1 MLELS
6 LLFCIVAL
14 LITILNVFSIVTPR
28 SGEQIKQKVSVLVPL
43 RDEEENAVAIVETL
57 AAQENLS
64 DVEFLILDDNSTDKT
79 YDLVIATARGDSRF
93 KILQGSA
100 LPDGWLG
107 KPWALEQLS
116 QSARGEMLICIDA
129 DVRLS
134 KTAISAA
141 VDSMHEHSL
150 DFFSPYPS
158 QVARTFGER
167 MIQPLLQWSWL
178 SSVPLALAKRSSN
191 PSFAVANGQFF
202 AVTKAAL
209 VQSGGYSS
217 IKSEV
222 LDDMQMARV
231 LLRNKFKGT
240 VGNGALIAQCH
251 MYSSWSELRNGYA
264 KSLWKGFGGIFGS
277 IIAIA
282 LLVLTG
288 IIPILSAA
296 MGSPLGW
303 FAFEAVLV
311 SRLISAKI
319 TRANLFDSLLHPISS
334 ALLIYL
340 IIYSWLMRGRIQW
353 KGRTV

>member
-6 LLFCIVAL
+6 LLICIIAL
-14 LITILNVFSIVTPR
+14 LITILNVFSIITPR
-28 SGEQIKQKVSVLVPL
+28 SGGPINQKISVLVPL
-43 RDEEENAVAIVETL
+43 RNEEENAVAIIETL

-64 DVEFLILDDNSTDKT
+64 DVEFLILNDNSTDKT
-79 YDLVIATARGDSRF
+79 FELITSAARGDSRF
-93 KILQGSA
+93 KILQGST

-116 QSARGEMLICIDA
+116 QSALGEVLVCIDA

-134 KTAISAA
+134 KTAIAAA
-141 VDSMHEHSL
+141 VDSMHEHAL
-150 DFFSPYPS
+150 DFFSAYPS

-167 MIQPLLQWSWL
+167 MIQPLLQWSWI
-178 SSVPLALAKRSSN
+178 SSVPLAIAKRSSN

-202 AVTKAAL
+202 AVKKSAL
-209 VQSGGYSS
+209 MKSGGYSS
-217 IKSEV
+217 IKAEV

-264 KSLWKGFGGIFGS
+264 KSLWKGFGGVFGS

-288 IIPILSAA
+288 IMPIVSAA
-296 MGSPLGW
+296 LGSPLGW
-303 FAFEAVLV
+303 FAFEAVLI

-334 ALLIYL
+334 VLLIYL

-353 KGRTV
+353 KGRAV

>member
-28 SGEQIKQKVSVLVPL
+28 SGGQITQKVSVLVPL

-64 DVEFLILDDNSTDKT
+64 DAEFLILNDNSTDKT
-79 YDLVIATARGDSRF
+79 YDLVTATARGDSRF

-100 LPDGWLG
+100 LPGGWLG

-134 KTAISAA
+134 KTAIAAA
-141 VDSMHEHSL
+141 VDSMHKHSL

-178 SSVPLALAKRSSN
+178 SSVPLAIAKRSSN

-202 AVTKAAL
+202 AVTKSAL
-209 VQSGGYSS
+209 LQSGGYSS
-217 IKSEV
+217 IKNEV

-231 LLRNKFKGT
+231 LLRNKFRGT

-264 KSLWKGFGGIFGS
+264 KSLWKGFGGLFGS

-319 TRANLFDSLLHPISS
+319 TRANLFDALLHPISS

-340 IIYSWLMRGRIQW
+340 IVYSWLMRGRIQW

>member
-6 LLFCIVAL
+6 LLICIIAL
-14 LITILNVFSIVTPR
+14 LITILNVFSIITPR
-28 SGEQIKQKVSVLVPL
+28 SGGQINQKISVLVPL
-43 RDEEENAVAIVETL
+43 RNEEENAVAIIETL

-64 DVEFLILDDNSTDKT
+64 DVEFLILNDNSTDKT
-79 YDLVIATARGDSRF
+79 FELITSAARGDSRF
-93 KILQGSA
+93 KFLQGST

-116 QSARGEMLICIDA
+116 QSALGEMLVCIDA

-134 KTAISAA
+134 KTAIASA
-141 VDSMHEHSL
+141 VDSMHEHAL
-150 DFFSPYPS
+150 DFFSAYPS

-167 MIQPLLQWSWL
+167 MIQPLLQWSWI
-178 SSVPLALAKRSSN
+178 SSVPLAIAKRSSN

-202 AVTKAAL
+202 VVKKSAL
-209 VQSGGYSS
+209 MKSGGYSS
-217 IKSEV
+217 IKAEV

-264 KSLWKGFGGIFGS
+264 KSLWKGFGGVFGS

-288 IIPILSAA
+288 IIPIVSAA
-296 MGSPLGW
+296 LGSPLGW
-303 FAFEAVLV
+303 FAFEAVLI

-334 ALLIYL
+334 VLLIYL

-353 KGRTV
+353 KGRAV

>member
-6 LLFCIVAL
+6 LLICIIAL
-14 LITILNVFSIVTPR
+14 LITILNVFSIITPR
-28 SGEQIKQKVSVLVPL
+28 RGGQINQKISVLVPL
-43 RDEEENAVAIVETL
+43 RNEEVNAVAIIETL

-64 DVEFLILDDNSTDKT
+64 DVEFLILNDSSTDKT
-79 YDLVIATARGDSRF
+79 FELITSTARGDSRF
-93 KILQGSA
+93 KILQGST

-116 QSARGEMLICIDA
+116 QSALGEMLVCIDA

-134 KTAISAA
+134 KTAIAAA
-141 VDSMHEHSL
+141 VDSMHEHAL
-150 DFFSPYPS
+150 DFFSAYPS

-167 MIQPLLQWSWL
+167 MIQPLLQWSWI
-178 SSVPLALAKRSSN
+178 SSVPLAIAKRSSN

-202 AVTKAAL
+202 AVKKSAL
-209 VQSGGYSS
+209 MKSGGYSS
-217 IKSEV
+217 IKAEV

-231 LLRNKFKGT
+231 LLRNEFKGT

-264 KSLWKGFGGIFGS
+264 KSLWKGFGGVFGS

-288 IIPILSAA
+288 IMPIVSAA
-296 MGSPLGW
+296 LGSPLGW
-303 FAFEAVLV
+303 FAFEAVLI

-334 ALLIYL
+334 VLLIYL

-353 KGRTV
+353 KGRAV

>member
-6 LLFCIVAL
+6 LLFCILAL
-14 LITILNVFSIVTPR
+14 VITVLNVFSIITPR
-28 SGEQIKQKVSVLVPL
+28 NGGQIKQRVSVLVPL
-43 RDEEENAVAIVETL
+43 RNEEENAVAIVETL
-57 AAQENLS
+57 AAQENLL
-64 DVEFLILDDNSTDKT
+64 DVEFLILNDNSTDKT
-79 YDLVIATARGDSRF
+79 YDLVTTTARNDSRF
-93 KILQGSA
+93 KIMQGSP

-134 KTAISAA
+134 KTAIAAA
-141 VDSMHEHSL
+141 VDSMDEHSL
-150 DFFSPYPS
+150 DFFSAYPS

-178 SSVPLALAKRSSN
+178 SSVPLAIAKRSSN

-202 AVTKAAL
+202 AVKKSAL
-209 VQSGGYSS
+209 MQSGGYST

-240 VGNGALIAQCH
+240 VGNGSLIAQCH
-251 MYSSWSELRNGYA
+251 MYSSWGELRNGYA
-264 KSLWKGFGGIFGS
+264 KSLWKGFGGVFGS

-288 IIPILSAA
+288 IIPIISAA
-296 MGSPLGW
+296 TGSPFGW
-303 FAFEAVLV
+303 LAFEAVLV

>member
-6 LLFCIVAL
+6 LLFCILAL
-14 LITILNVFSIVTPR
+14 LITILNVFSIITPR
-28 SGEQIKQKVSVLVPL
+28 SGGQIAQKVSVLVPL
-43 RDEEENAVAIVETL
+43 RDEEENSVAIVETL

-64 DVEFLILDDNSTDKT
+64 DVEFLILNDNSTDKT
-79 YDLVIATARGDSRF
+79 YDLVTRTARSDSRF

-134 KTAISAA
+134 KTAIAAA
-141 VDSMHEHSL
+141 VDSMQKHSL

-178 SSVPLALAKRSSN
+178 SSVPLAIAKRSSN

-209 VQSGGYSS
+209 LQSGGYSS
-217 IKSEV
+217 IKNEV

-231 LLRNKFKGT
+231 LLRNRFKGT

-264 KSLWKGFGGIFGS
+264 KSLWKGFGGLFGS

-319 TRANLFDSLLHPISS
+319 TRANLFDALLHPISS

>member
-6 LLFCIVAL
+6 LLICIIAL
-14 LITILNVFSIVTPR
+14 LITILNVFSIITPR
-28 SGEQIKQKVSVLVPL
+28 SGGQINQKISVLVPL
-43 RDEEENAVAIVETL
+43 RNEEENAVAIIETL

-64 DVEFLILDDNSTDKT
+64 DVEFLILNDNSTDKT
-79 YDLVIATARGDSRF
+79 FELITSAARGDSRF
-93 KILQGSA
+93 KILQGST

-116 QSARGEMLICIDA
+116 QSALGEMLVCIDA

-134 KTAISAA
+134 KTAIAAA
-141 VDSMHEHSL
+141 VDSMHEHAL
-150 DFFSPYPS
+150 DFFSAYPS
-158 QVARTFGER
+158 QVTRTFGER
-167 MIQPLLQWSWL
+167 MIQPLLQWSWI
-178 SSVPLALAKRSSN
+178 SSVPLAIAKRSSN

-202 AVTKAAL
+202 AVKKSAL
-209 VQSGGYSS
+209 MKSGGYSS
-217 IKSEV
+217 IKAEV

-264 KSLWKGFGGIFGS
+264 KSLWKGFGGVFGS

-288 IIPILSAA
+288 IIPIVSAA
-296 MGSPLGW
+296 LGSPLGW
-303 FAFEAVLV
+303 FAFEAVLI

-334 ALLIYL
+334 VLLIYL

>member
-1 MLELS
+1 
-6 LLFCIVAL
+6 
-14 LITILNVFSIVTPR
+14 
-28 SGEQIKQKVSVLVPL
+28 
-43 RDEEENAVAIVETL
+43 
-57 AAQENLS
+57 
-64 DVEFLILDDNSTDKT
+64 
-79 YDLVIATARGDSRF
+79 
-93 KILQGSA
+93 
-100 LPDGWLG
+100 
-107 KPWALEQLS
+107 
-116 QSARGEMLICIDA
+116 
-129 DVRLS
+129 
-134 KTAISAA
+134 
-141 VDSMHEHSL
+141 
-150 DFFSPYPS
+150 
-158 QVARTFGER
+158 

-178 SSVPLALAKRSSN
+178 SSVPLAIAKRSSN

-209 VQSGGYSS
+209 LQSGGYSS
-217 IKSEV
+217 IKNEV

-231 LLRNKFKGT
+231 LLRNRFKGT

-264 KSLWKGFGGIFGS
+264 KSLWKGFGGLFGS

-319 TRANLFDSLLHPISS
+319 TRANLFDALLHPISS

>member
-6 LLFCIVAL
+6 LLICIIAL
-14 LITILNVFSIVTPR
+14 LITILNVFSIITPR
-28 SGEQIKQKVSVLVPL
+28 SSGQINQKISVLVPL
-43 RDEEENAVAIVETL
+43 RNEEENAVAIIETL

-64 DVEFLILDDNSTDKT
+64 DVEFLILNDNSTDKT
-79 YDLVIATARGDSRF
+79 FELITSAARGDSRF
-93 KILQGSA
+93 KILQGST

-116 QSARGEMLICIDA
+116 QSALGEMLVCIDA

-134 KTAISAA
+134 KTAIAAA
-141 VDSMHEHSL
+141 VDSMHEHAL
-150 DFFSPYPS
+150 DFFSAYPS

-167 MIQPLLQWSWL
+167 MIQPLLQWSWI
-178 SSVPLALAKRSSN
+178 SSVPLAIAKRSSN

-202 AVTKAAL
+202 AVKKSAL
-209 VQSGGYSS
+209 MKSGGYSS
-217 IKSEV
+217 IKAEV

-231 LLRNKFKGT
+231 LLRNKYKGT

-264 KSLWKGFGGIFGS
+264 KSLWKGFGGVFGS

-288 IIPILSAA
+288 IIPIVSAA
-296 MGSPLGW
+296 LGSPLGW
-303 FAFEAVLV
+303 FAFEAVLI

-334 ALLIYL
+334 VLLIYL

-353 KGRTV
+353 KGRAV

>member
-6 LLFCIVAL
+6 LLFCATAL
-14 LITILNVFSIVTPR
+14 IITILNVFSIITPR
-28 SGEQIKQKVSVLVPL
+28 NGGQINQKISVLVPL
-43 RDEEENAVAIVETL
+43 RNEEENAVAIIETL
-57 AAQENLS
+57 AAQENLV
-64 DVEFLILDDNSTDKT
+64 DVEFLILNDNSTDKT
-79 YDLVIATARGDSRF
+79 FELITTTSRSDSRF
-93 KILQGSA
+93 KVMQGSA
-100 LPDGWLG
+100 LPAGWLG

-116 QSARGEMLICIDA
+116 QSARGEVLICIDA

-134 KTAISAA
+134 KTAIAA
-141 VDSMHEHSL
+141 AIDSMHENSL

-167 MIQPLLQWSWL
+167 MIQPLLQWSWI
-178 SSVPLALAKRSSN
+178 SSVPLALAKRSSS

-202 AVTKAAL
+202 AVKKSAL
-209 VQSGGYSS
+209 VHSGGYAS

-251 MYSSWSELRNGYA
+251 MYSSWNELRNGYA
-264 KSLWKGFGGIFGS
+264 KSLWKGFGGVFGS

-288 IIPILSAA
+288 IIPIISAA

-303 FAFEAVLV
+303 FAFEAVLI

>member
-6 LLFCIVAL
+6 LLICLIAL
-14 LITILNVFSIVTPR
+14 LITIVNLFSLITPR
-28 SGEQIKQKVSVLVPL
+28 HGVQISQKISVLVPL
-43 RDEEENAVAIVETL
+43 RNEEENAVAIVETL

-64 DVEFLILDDNSTDKT
+64 SVEFLVLNDNSTDKT
-79 YDLVIATARGDSRF
+79 YELVATTAGEDSRF
-93 KILQGSA
+93 KVFQGA
-100 LPDGWLG
+100 PLPEGWLG

-116 QSARGEMLICIDA
+116 KSASGEILVCIDA

-134 KTAISAA
+134 KDSIASAIG
-141 VDSMHEHSL
+141 SMDKHSL
-150 DFFSPYPS
+150 DFFSPYPA

-178 SSVPLALAKRSSN
+178 SSVPLAIAKRSHN

-202 AVTKAAL
+202 LVKTEAL
-209 VQSGGYSS
+209 RSIGGYST
-217 IKSEV
+217 IKDEV

-231 LLRNKFKGT
+231 LLRNRFKGT

-251 MYSSWSELRNGYA
+251 MYSSWGELRNGYA
-264 KSLWKGFGGIFGS
+264 KSLWKGFGGVFGS

-282 LLVLTG
+282 LLAMTG
-288 IIPILSAA
+288 IVPIIAA
-296 MGSPLGW
+296 ATGSPFGW
-303 FAFEAVLV
+303 LAFEAVFV
-311 SRLISAKI
+311 SRVLSARI
-319 TRANLFDSLLHPISS
+319 TRANLFDSLLHPISA

>member
-28 SGEQIKQKVSVLVPL
+28 SGGQITQKVSVLVPL

-64 DVEFLILDDNSTDKT
+64 DAEFLILNDNSTDKT
-79 YDLVIATARGDSRF
+79 YDLVTATVRGDSRF

-134 KTAISAA
+134 KTAIAAA

-178 SSVPLALAKRSSN
+178 SSVPLAIAKRSSN

-202 AVTKAAL
+202 VVTKTAL
-209 VQSGGYSS
+209 LQSGGYTS
-217 IKSEV
+217 IKNEV

-231 LLRNKFKGT
+231 LLRNKFRGT

-264 KSLWKGFGGIFGS
+264 KSLWKGFGGLFGS

-288 IIPILSAA
+288 IIPIISAA

-334 ALLIYL
+334 VLLIYL

>member
-6 LLFCIVAL
+6 LLFCLVAL
-14 LITILNVFSIVTPR
+14 VITILNVFSIITPR
-28 SGEQIKQKVSVLVPL
+28 TGGQILKKVSVLVPL
-43 RDEEENAVAIVETL
+43 RNEEENAVAIIETL
-57 AAQENLS
+57 AAQENLTE
-64 DVEFLILDDNSTDKT
+64 VEFLILDDNSTDKT
-79 YDLVIATARGDSRF
+79 FELITSAAGSDSRI
-93 KILQGSA
+93 KIMQGSV
-100 LPDGWLG
+100 LPQGWLG

-116 QSARGEMLICIDA
+116 QSAQGEILICIDA
-129 DVRLS
+129 DVRLAS
-134 KTAISAA
+134 TGIAAA
-141 VDSMHEHSL
+141 VDSMHENSL

-158 QVARTFGER
+158 QVARTFSER

-178 SSVPLALAKRSSN
+178 SSVPLAIAKRSSN

-209 VQSGGYSS
+209 EQSGGYTT

-264 KSLWKGFGGIFGS
+264 KSLWKGFGGVFGS

-288 IIPILSAA
+288 IIPIISAA

>member
-6 LLFCIVAL
+6 LIFCVLAL
-14 LITILNVFSIVTPR
+14 VITILNVFSIITPR
-28 SGEQIKQKVSVLVPL
+28 AAGQINQKINVLVPL
-43 RDEEENAVAIVETL
+43 RNEEENAIAIVETL
-57 AAQENLS
+57 AAQENLM
-64 DVEFLILDDNSTDKT
+64 DVEFLILNDNSTDKT
-79 YDLVIATARGDSRF
+79 LEIVTATARGDSRF
-93 KILQGSA
+93 KVIQGSA
-100 LPDGWLG
+100 LPEGWLG

-116 QSARGEMLICIDA
+116 QNARGEVLICIDA

-134 KTAISAA
+134 TTAIAA
-141 VDSMHEHSL
+141 AIDSMHKHSL

-202 AVTKAAL
+202 AVKKNAL
-209 VQSGGYSS
+209 VHSGGYAS

-231 LLRNKFKGT
+231 LLRNRFKGT

-264 KSLWKGFGGIFGS
+264 KSLWKGFGGVFGS

-288 IIPILSAA
+288 IIPIVSAA
-296 MGSPLGW
+296 MGSPFGW
-303 FAFEAVLV
+303 LAFEAVLV

>member
-1 MLELS
+1 MLEIS
-6 LLFCIVAL
+6 LLFCAIAL
-14 LITILNVFSIVTPR
+14 FITVLNAFSIITPR
-28 SGEQIKQKVSVLVPL
+28 EGGQVIQKISVLVPL
-43 RDEEENAVAIVETL
+43 RNEEENAVAIVETL
-57 AAQENLS
+57 AAQENLDS
-64 DVEFLILDDNSTDKT
+64 VEFLILNDNSTDKT
-79 YDLVIATARGDSRF
+79 YELVSATARGDSRF
-93 KILQGSA
+93 TLLQGAS

-107 KPWALEQLS
+107 KPWALKQLS
-116 QSARGEMLICIDA
+116 ESANGEILICIDA

-134 KTAISAA
+134 KNAIAA
-141 VDSMHEHSL
+141 TVQSMQKHSL
-150 DFFSPYPS
+150 DFFSAYPS

-178 SSVPLALAKRSSN
+178 SSVPLSIAKKSSN

-202 AVTKAAL
+202 AVRKSAL
-209 VQSGGYSS
+209 ESSGGYSS
-217 IKSEV
+217 IKVEV

-251 MYSSWSELRNGYA
+251 MYSSWFELRNGYA
-264 KSLWKGFGGIFGS
+264 KSLWKGFGGVFGS

-282 LLVLTG
+282 LLAITG
-288 IIPILSAA
+288 IVPILAA
-296 MGSPLGW
+296 ATGSPFGW
-303 FAFEAVLV
+303 LAFEAILI
-311 SRLISAKI
+311 SRVISAKI
-319 TRANLFDSLLHPISS
+319 TRGNLFDSLLHPLSA

>member
-6 LLFCIVAL
+6 LLFCVIAL
-14 LITILNVFSIVTPR
+14 LITILNVFSIITPR
-28 SGEQIKQKVSVLVPL
+28 SAGRINQKISVLVPL
-43 RDEEENAVAIVETL
+43 RNEEENAVSIIETL
-57 AAQENLS
+57 AAQENLT
-64 DVEFLILDDNSTDKT
+64 DVEFLILNDNSTDKT
-79 YDLVIATARGDSRF
+79 YDLVKATARNDSRF
-93 KILQGSA
+93 KIIQGA
-100 LPDGWLG
+100 ELPDGWLG

-116 QSARGEMLICIDA
+116 QLARGDMLICIDA

-134 KTAISAA
+134 KTSIAAA
-141 VDSMHEHSL
+141 VDSMQEHSL

-158 QVARTFGER
+158 QVARTFSER

-202 AVTKAAL
+202 AVKKSSL
-209 VQSGGYSS
+209 VHSGGYSS

-231 LLRNKFKGT
+231 LLRNRFRGT

-251 MYSSWSELRNGYA
+251 MYSSWSDLRNGYA
-264 KSLWKGFGGIFGS
+264 KSLWKGFGGVLGS
-277 IIAIA
+277 FIAIA

-288 IIPILSAA
+288 ITPIIGAA

-303 FAFEAVLV
+303 FAFEAILL

-334 ALLIYL
+334 VLLIYL
-340 IIYSWLMRGRIQW
+340 ILYSWLMRGRIQW

>member
-1 MLELS
+1 MLEIS
-6 LLFCIVAL
+6 LIFCVLAL
-14 LITILNVFSIVTPR
+14 VITILNVFSIITPR
-28 SGEQIKQKVSVLVPL
+28 AAGQINQKISVLVPL
-43 RDEEENAVAIVETL
+43 RNEEENAIAIVETL
-57 AAQENLS
+57 AAQENLM
-64 DVEFLILDDNSTDKT
+64 DVEFLILNDNSTDKT
-79 YDLVIATARGDSRF
+79 LEIVTATARGDSRF
-93 KILQGSA
+93 KVMQGSA
-100 LPDGWLG
+100 LPEGWLG

-116 QSARGEMLICIDA
+116 QNARGEVLICIDA

-134 KTAISAA
+134 TKAIAA
-141 VDSMHEHSL
+141 AIDSMHKHSL

-202 AVTKAAL
+202 AVKKSAL
-209 VQSGGYSS
+209 VHSGGYAS

-222 LDDMQMARV
+222 LDDMQIARV
-231 LLRNKFKGT
+231 LLRNRFKGT

-264 KSLWKGFGGIFGS
+264 KSLWKGFGGVFGS

-288 IIPILSAA
+288 IIPIVSAA
-296 MGSPLGW
+296 MGSPFGW
-303 FAFEAVLV
+303 LAFEAVLV

>member
-28 SGEQIKQKVSVLVPL
+28 SGGQITQKVSVLVPL

-57 AAQENLS
+57 ASQENLS
-64 DVEFLILDDNSTDKT
+64 DAEFLILNDNSTDKT
-79 YDLVIATARGDSRF
+79 YDLVTATVRGDSRF

-134 KTAISAA
+134 KTAIAAA
-141 VDSMHEHSL
+141 VDSMHKHSL

-178 SSVPLALAKRSSN
+178 SSVPLAIAKRSSN

-202 AVTKAAL
+202 VVTKTAL
-209 VQSGGYSS
+209 LQSGGYTS
-217 IKSEV
+217 IKNEV

-231 LLRNKFKGT
+231 LLRNKFRGT

-264 KSLWKGFGGIFGS
+264 KSLWKGFGGLFGS

-288 IIPILSAA
+288 IIPIISAA

-334 ALLIYL
+334 VLLIYL

>member
-6 LLFCIVAL
+6 LLFCVIAL
-14 LITILNVFSIVTPR
+14 LITILNAVSIITPR
-28 SGEQIKQKVSVLVPL
+28 KGGQVSQKISVLVPL
-43 RDEEENAVAIVETL
+43 RNEEENAVAIIETL
-57 AAQENLS
+57 AAQENLTS
-64 DVEFLILDDNSTDKT
+64 VEFLVLNDNSEDKT
-79 YDLVIATARGDSRF
+79 YELITSTIKGDSRF
-93 KILQGSA
+93 KVLQGATLSE
-100 LPDGWLG
+100 GWLG

-116 QSARGEMLICIDA
+116 KSASGEILVCIDA

-134 KTAISAA
+134 KDAIASAIC
-141 VDSMHEHSL
+141 SMNAHSL
-150 DFFSPYPS
+150 DFFSPYPA
-158 QVARTFGER
+158 QVARTFSER

-178 SSVPLALAKRSSN
+178 SSVPLVIATRSFN

-202 AVTKAAL
+202 LVKTQAL
-209 VQSGGYSS
+209 RSSGGYSS
-217 IKSEV
+217 IKTEV

-264 KSLWKGFGGIFGS
+264 KSLWKGFGGVFGS

-282 LLVLTG
+282 LLAITG
-288 IIPILSAA
+288 IVPLIAA
-296 MGSPLGW
+296 ALGSPYGW
-303 FAFEAVLV
+303 LDFEAVLV
-311 SRLISAKI
+311 SRILRARIS
-319 TRANLFDSLLHPISS
+319 RAILFDSVLHPIS
-334 ALLIYL
+334 AEILIYL

>member
-28 SGEQIKQKVSVLVPL
+28 SGGQITQKVSVLVPL

-64 DVEFLILDDNSTDKT
+64 DAEFLILNDNSTDKT
-79 YDLVIATARGDSRF
+79 YDLVTATVRGDSRF

-134 KTAISAA
+134 KTAIAAA

-178 SSVPLALAKRSSN
+178 SSVPLAIAKRSSN

-202 AVTKAAL
+202 VVTKTAL
-209 VQSGGYSS
+209 LQSGGYTS
-217 IKSEV
+217 IKNEV

-231 LLRNKFKGT
+231 LLRNKFRGT

-264 KSLWKGFGGIFGS
+264 KSLWKGFGGVFGS

-288 IIPILSAA
+288 IIPIISAA

-319 TRANLFDSLLHPISS
+319 TRANLFDALLHPISS

-340 IIYSWLMRGRIQW
+340 IVYSWLMRGRIQW

>member
-6 LLFCIVAL
+6 LLFCLIAL
-14 LITILNVFSIVTPR
+14 VVTIINVFSIITPR
-28 SGEQIKQKVSVLVPL
+28 GGGQIKERISVLVPL
-43 RDEEENAVAIVETL
+43 RNEEENAVAIIETL
-57 AAQENLS
+57 AAQENLT
-64 DVEFLILDDNSTDKT
+64 DVEFLILNDNSTDKT
-79 YDLVIATARGDSRF
+79 FELITSTAGSDARF
-93 KILQGSA
+93 KIMQGSA
-100 LPDGWLG
+100 LPKGWLG
-107 KPWALEQLS
+107 KPWALDQLS
-116 QSARGEMLICIDA
+116 QSARGEILVCIDA

-134 KTAISAA
+134 ATAIAAA
-141 VDSMHEHSL
+141 VDSMRVHSL

-158 QVARTFGER
+158 QVARTFSER

-178 SSVPLALAKRSSN
+178 SSVPLAIAKRSSN

-202 AVTKAAL
+202 AVKKSSL
-209 VQSGGYSS
+209 IQSGGYAS

-222 LDDMQMARV
+222 LDDIQMARV

-251 MYSSWSELRNGYA
+251 MYSSWSDLRNGYA
-264 KSLWKGFGGIFGS
+264 KSLWKGFGGVFGS
-277 IIAIA
+277 FIAIA

-288 IIPILSAA
+288 IIPIIGAA

-303 FAFEAVLV
+303 FAFEAILL

-334 ALLIYL
+334 VLLIYL
-340 IIYSWLMRGRIQW
+340 IVYSWLMRGRIQW

>member
-6 LLFCIVAL
+6 LLFCILAL
-14 LITILNVFSIVTPR
+14 LITILNVFSIITPR
-28 SGEQIKQKVSVLVPL
+28 SGGQIAQKVSVLVPL
-43 RDEEENAVAIVETL
+43 RDEEENSVAIVETL

-64 DVEFLILDDNSTDKT
+64 DVEFLILNDNSTDKT
-79 YDLVIATARGDSRF
+79 YDLVTRTARSDSRF

-134 KTAISAA
+134 KTAIAAA
-141 VDSMHEHSL
+141 VDSMQKHSL

-178 SSVPLALAKRSSN
+178 SSVPLAIAKRSSN

-209 VQSGGYSS
+209 LQSGGYAS
-217 IKSEV
+217 IKNEV

-264 KSLWKGFGGIFGS
+264 KSLWKGFGGLFGS

-319 TRANLFDSLLHPISS
+319 TRANLFDALLHPISS

>member
-6 LLFCIVAL
+6 LLLSLVAL
-14 LITILNVFSIVTPR
+14 LITILNVFSIITPR
-28 SGEQIKQKVSVLVPL
+28 NGKQVTEKISVLVPL
-43 RDEEENAVAIVETL
+43 RNEEINAVAIIETL

-64 DVEFLILDDNSTDKT
+64 DVQFLILNDNSIDKT
-79 YDLVIATARGDSRF
+79 YELIKAASQGDSRF
-93 KILQGSA
+93 QIIQGSE
-100 LPDGWLG
+100 LPQGWLG
-107 KPWALEQLS
+107 KPWALAQLS
-116 QSARGEMLICIDA
+116 EAASGEILICIDA

-134 KTAISAA
+134 KTAIASA
-141 VDSMHEHSL
+141 VTSMDTHSL
-150 DFFSPYPS
+150 DFFSAYPNQIAHS
-158 QVARTFGER
+158 FSER

-178 SSVPLALAKRSSN
+178 SSVPLSIAKRTSN

-202 AVTKAAL
+202 AVRKSAL
-209 VQSGGYSS
+209 EKSGGYSS

-251 MYSSWSELRNGYA
+251 MYSSWDELRNGYA
-264 KSLWKGFGGIFGS
+264 KSLWKGFGGVFGS
-277 IIAIA
+277 FIAIA

-288 IIPILSAA
+288 LVPIISAA
-296 MGSPLGW
+296 IGSPFGW
-303 FAFEAVLV
+303 LAFEAVLV
-311 SRLISAKI
+311 SRLLSAKI
-319 TRANLFDSLLHPISS
+319 TRSNLFDSLLHPIS
-334 ALLIYL
+334 AILLIYL

>member
-1 MLELS
+1 MLEIS
-6 LLFCIVAL
+6 LIFCVLAL
-14 LITILNVFSIVTPR
+14 VITILNVFSIITPR
-28 SGEQIKQKVSVLVPL
+28 AAGQINQKISVLVPL
-43 RDEEENAVAIVETL
+43 RNEEENAIAIVETL
-57 AAQENLS
+57 AAQENLM
-64 DVEFLILDDNSTDKT
+64 DVEFLILNDNSTDKT
-79 YDLVIATARGDSRF
+79 LELVTSTARGDSRF
-93 KILQGSA
+93 KVMQGSA
-100 LPDGWLG
+100 LPEGWLG

-116 QSARGEMLICIDA
+116 QNARGEVLICIDA

-134 KTAISAA
+134 TKAIAA
-141 VDSMHEHSL
+141 AIDSMHKHSL

-202 AVTKAAL
+202 AVKKSAL
-209 VQSGGYSS
+209 VHSGGYAS

-231 LLRNKFKGT
+231 LLRNRFRGT

-264 KSLWKGFGGIFGS
+264 KSLWKGFGGVFGS

-288 IIPILSAA
+288 IIPIVSAA
-296 MGSPLGW
+296 MGSPFGW
-303 FAFEAVLV
+303 LAFEAVLV

>member
-6 LLFCIVAL
+6 LLFCLIAL
-14 LITILNVFSIVTPR
+14 VVTIINVFSIITPR
-28 SGEQIKQKVSVLVPL
+28 GGGQIKERISVLVPL
-43 RDEEENAVAIVETL
+43 RNEEENAVAIIETL
-57 AAQENLS
+57 AAQENLT
-64 DVEFLILDDNSTDKT
+64 DVEFLILNDNSTDKT
-79 YDLVIATARGDSRF
+79 FELITSTAGSDARF
-93 KILQGSA
+93 TIMQGSA
-100 LPDGWLG
+100 LPNGWLG
-107 KPWALEQLS
+107 KPWALDQLS
-116 QSARGEMLICIDA
+116 QSARGEILVCIDA

-134 KTAISAA
+134 ATAIAAA
-141 VDSMHEHSL
+141 VDSMRVHSL

-158 QVARTFGER
+158 QVARTFSER

-178 SSVPLALAKRSSN
+178 SSVPLAIAKRSSN

-202 AVTKAAL
+202 AVKKSSL
-209 VQSGGYSS
+209 IQSGGYAS

-222 LDDMQMARV
+222 LDDIQMARV

-264 KSLWKGFGGIFGS
+264 KSLWKGFGGVFGS
-277 IIAIA
+277 FIAIA

-288 IIPILSAA
+288 IIPIIGAA

-303 FAFEAVLV
+303 FAFEAILL

-334 ALLIYL
+334 VLLIYL
-340 IIYSWLMRGRIQW
+340 IVYSWLMRGRIQW